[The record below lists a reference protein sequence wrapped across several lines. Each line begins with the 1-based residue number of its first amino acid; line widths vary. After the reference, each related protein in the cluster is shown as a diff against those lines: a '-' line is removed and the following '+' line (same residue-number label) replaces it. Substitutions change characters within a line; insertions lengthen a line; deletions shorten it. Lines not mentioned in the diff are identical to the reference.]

1 MSYASQFSPSVLP
14 LGALVQ
20 GINLSEPQ
28 YVRCDGLPRA
38 RASFPRLSTL
48 FTFGALTGTV
58 RTLAQSGGGAQAP
71 IVVATA
77 DHFVATSAQAGNS
90 IQHSADGVSWAT
102 ASTAPSSSISGLIA
116 TPFRFIALNAYSSSS
131 SQPFATTNLTP
142 SGTWSATT
150 NGPTAVPTG
159 NHISRMAYSPTLAR
173 VLLAAGGTAARYT
186 LEDAATAWVART
198 STTGMGAA
206 VGACWTGTRFVLI
219 AAGTQTCEYTTDGA
233 TYTAGLLAEATSASQ
248 GNIASDGSGTVVVSG
263 CPSGLQV
270 SRDHG
275 ATWAIVQIPG
285 VAPSDTWRVQRM
297 GDRFVVP
304 TAQGL
309 AFSMYGEVW
318 QPETTPLQAMVT
330 TSAVAKKGSV
340 LVQIQGGTTAYSF
353 TESATHF
360 NAPRLAQSSPSPYGV
375 TYIKAT

>member
-1 MSYASQFSPSVLP
+1 MSYASQFSPSILP
-14 LGALVQ
+14 FGALVQ
-20 GINLSEPQ
+20 GINLIEPQ

-48 FTFGALTGTV
+48 FPIGALTSTV

-90 IQHSADGVSWAT
+90 IQHSTDGVSWAT
-102 ASTAPSSSISGLIA
+102 TSTPSSSSISGLIA
-116 TPFRFIALNAYSSSS
+116 TPHRFIALNASGSA
-131 SQPFATTNLTP
+131 QPFATANLTP
-142 SGTWSATT
+142 SGTWSATSS
-150 NGPTAVPTG
+150 GPTAVPTG

-173 VLLAAGGTAARYT
+173 VLLAAGGAAARYT

-198 STTGMGAA
+198 SATGMGAA
-206 VGACWTGTRFVLI
+206 VGACWTGTRFVII
-219 AAGTQTCEYTTDGA
+219 AAASQTCEYTTDGA
-233 TYTAGLLAEATSASQ
+233 TYTAGLLAEATSGSQ
-248 GNIASDGSGTVVVSG
+248 GNIASDGAGTVVVSG

-285 VAPSDTWRVQRM
+285 VPPSDTWRVQRM

-318 QPETTPLQAMVT
+318 QLETTPLQAMVT
-330 TSAVAKKGSV
+330 TSAAAKKGSV
-340 LVQIQGGTTAYSF
+340 IVQIQNSTTAYSF

>member
-1 MSYASQFSPSVLP
+1 MSYASQFSPSILP
-14 LGALVQ
+14 LGTLVQ

-28 YVRCDGLPRA
+28 YVRCDGLPRD

-48 FTFGALTGTV
+48 FPFGALTPTV
-58 RTLAQSGGGAQAP
+58 RTLAQSGGGTQAP
-71 IVVATA
+71 IVVATE

-102 ASTAPSSSISGLIA
+102 ASTLSSSSISGLIA
-116 TPFRFIALNAYSSSS
+116 TPHRFIALNASSSA
-131 SQPFATTNLTP
+131 QPFATANLTP
-142 SGTWSATT
+142 SETWSATSG
-150 NGPTAVPTG
+150 GPAAVPSG
-159 NHISRMAYSPTLAR
+159 NHISRMAYSPDVAR
-173 VLLAAGGTAARYT
+173 VLLAAGGGATARYT

-198 STTGMGAA
+198 SATGMGAA

-219 AAGTQTCEYTTDGA
+219 AAASQTCEYTTNGA
-233 TYTAGLLAEATSASQ
+233 TYTAGLLAEATSAAQ
-248 GNIASDGSGTVVVSG
+248 GNIASDGAGTVVVSG

-285 VAPSDTWRVQRM
+285 VPPSDTWRVQRM

-318 QPETTPLQAMVT
+318 QRETTTLQAMVT

-360 NAPRLAQSSPSPYGV
+360 NVPRLAQSSPSPYGV